1 MKLFKWVLCFLTFI
15 LAFGGMISI
24 LIDST
29 KEKYVIIDEDQ
40 DRYY

>member
-1 MKLFKWVLCFLTFI
+1 MKILKWVLCFLTFI
-15 LAFGGMISI
+15 LALGGIISI

-29 KEKYVIIDEDQ
+29 KEKYVIIDENQ